1 MKKNEYPV
9 WLIPL
14 ELAKELKDLGFDESC
29 IFSYSEGIG
38 ITACLKNGSSNEPLI
53 SDFVIGGN
61 MPNSPFT
68 DLPTFEQAF
77 SWFRNKGYKAN
88 INYIFHPDLKCKI
101 GYLYEIIHDFAWEK
115 YSSYYIS
122 YEIAR
127 EECLKELIK
136 IYKEKQ
142 NERINS

>member
-1 MKKNEYPV
+1 MKNLLYLFSQNLRIIIKKDNEGKYV
-9 WLIPL
+9 TI
-14 ELAKELKDLGFDESC
+14 
-29 IFSYSEGIG
+29 
-38 ITACLKNGSSNEPLI
+38 
-53 SDFVIGGN
+53 
-61 MPNSPFT
+61 
-68 DLPTFEQAF
+68 PTFEQAF

-88 INYIFHPDLKCKI
+88 IDYIFHPDLKCKI

-115 YSSYYIS
+115 YSNYYIS

-127 EECLKELIK
+127 GECLKELIK

>member
-1 MKKNEYPV
+1 MKKSKYPD
-9 WLIPL
+9 WLVPL
-14 ELAKELKDLGFDESC
+14 ELAKELKDLGFDEPC

-38 ITACLKNGSSNEPLI
+38 ITACLKSGSSNEPLI

-61 MPNSPFT
+61 MPNSPLT

-77 SWFRNKGYKAN
+77 SWFRKKGYEAN
-88 INYIFHPDLKCKI
+88 ISYDFHIDLKCAVGYAYKI
-101 GYLYEIIHDFAWEK
+101 IKDCSWES

-136 IYKEKQ
+136 LYKEK
-142 NERINS
+142 NERINY